1 MGIESK
7 YYEPK
12 VEENI
17 DTEIEYLF
25 IAQKKIENAKIP
37 HRIYI
42 PSYSRAIVNKGR
54 HLKYIYIT

>member
-25 IAQKKIENAKIP
+25 IAQKKFKM
-37 HRIYI
+37 RKFL
-42 PSYSRAIVNKGR
+42 IV
-54 HLKYIYIT
+54 YIYLLILAL